1 MSADQC
7 QARCRSVPACAY
19 YSRWNNGGC
28 HLSSSK
34 AKRVASPD
42 SVSGPRSCEKQ
53 EEKKCFAVYG
63 EGIAGP
69 NAIYFQEAKIGGS
82 PTVEGCAAAVRSRKD
97 CAKDYFSYLN
107 LPGNDKPC
115 ICKPKEGLEVEKCNT
130 PGSAKYCPHYYKFV
144 RCGSVFAPK
153 TLNEIYAAVEAC
165 MGASD
170 FACTKGPH
178 GPIGSWDVSAMT
190 DMGML
195 FGVTRTATSPGTAEF
210 NGDISHWDVSKVT
223 NMEYM
228 FQYNKSFK
236 GDITMWDVRNV
247 KQMAH
252 MFIGAKSFHHTLC
265 CKWKEVL
272 DSGKCTSLAMFRD
285 SPGRIC
291 IDKYKA
297 DGRCKI

>member
-1 MSADQC
+1 
-7 QARCRSVPACAY
+7 
-19 YSRWNNGGC
+19 
-28 HLSSSK
+28 
-34 AKRVASPD
+34 
-42 SVSGPRSCEKQ
+42 
-53 EEKKCFAVYG
+53 
-63 EGIAGP
+63 
-69 NAIYFQEAKIGGS
+69 
-82 PTVEGCAAAVRSRKD
+82 
-97 CAKDYFSYLN
+97 
-107 LPGNDKPC
+107 
-115 ICKPKEGLEVEKCNT
+115 
-130 PGSAKYCPHYYKFV
+130 
-144 RCGSVFAPK
+144 
-153 TLNEIYAAVEAC
+153 

-247 KQMAH
+247 KHMRH
-252 MFIGAKSFHHTLC
+252 MFIGATSFHHTLC